1 MSLSVIKTLKYI
13 LLLIIFG
20 LSTSIGM
27 AIAKAYGNRVDELK
41 EFKNILNIMKTKIK
55 FTYEPLGEI
64 FKQIAKDNDTEIE
77 KIFGQMANQIT
88 YYQAKDVW
96 ENCIQDADISIKQED
111 KNILKRLGKLLGQ
124 TDVNGQV
131 SEIEVTEE
139 FLSIQIEKAEEEKKK
154 NQKMCKTLGV
164 VSGLVFCI
172 ILFSFWIGKYFEQ
185 ILQNYLP
192 SPLVFLTKVL
202 ISIIIVFGILTFIPV
217 FSCHILMP

>member
-64 FKQIAKDNDTEIE
+64 FRQIAKDNDTEIE

-111 KNILKRLGKLLGQ
+111 KNIKKI
-124 TDVNGQV
+124 N
-131 SEIEVTEE
+131 E
-139 FLSIQIEKAEEEKKK
+139 EKAILKDFDIKVNDVKDNRIKGGISVDDTYIFNPIKYINSLVKILEKKINIYENVLANDIK
-154 NQKMCKTLGV
+154 KVQDYYLVSTSSGVIKT
-164 VSGLVFCI
+164 
-172 ILFSFWIGKYFEQ
+172 K
-185 ILQNYLP
+185 
-192 SPLVFLTKVL
+192 
-202 ISIIIVFGILTFIPV
+202 IIVVACHYPFFIK
-217 FSCHILMP
+217 II